1 MRIRYLLMNAFS
13 TGGTVRTTL
22 QTAAALAEHHD
33 VEVVS
38 MYKRRDDSAIPH
50 PPGLRVRVL
59 VDESPATL
67 ASRTGP
73 IGRPLEAVRERLRRR
88 PSRLIHAGEVR
99 YENFSAL
106 TDLALYR
113 YLRTVRTD
121 VLVGTRPGLNLA
133 MARHAPRSIVRVGQD
148 HLHNQLYRK
157 ELRGAMRRLYP
168 NLDLYVTLTERDA
181 EAWREMLPGG
191 PRVISVPNAVPDT
204 GDGVSP
210 LTDRVV
216 LAAGRLTKQKGFKRL
231 IPVWAQVAAAHPDWT
246 LRIFGHGYQEDKLR
260 ELVAEHGV
268 GDSVQLMGHTSRLH
282 DEMRRASVFVM
293 PSRFEGFPM
302 ILLEAMSCGL
312 PPVVYDFP
320 NGARELVT
328 DGVNGRLVPN
338 GDGDGLARAL
348 AQLMEDDELRRKLA
362 NQARAVVDD
371 YTLEHVAARWDEI
384 FTDLVA
390 RRGRSDAGS

>member
-22 QTAAALAEHHD
+22 QTAAALAERHD

-38 MYKRRDDSAIPH
+38 IYKRRDDAAIPH
-50 PPGLRVRVL
+50 DPRLRVRVL
-59 VDESPATL
+59 VDESPGVLAARSGPVGRAT
-67 ASRTGP
+67 
-73 IGRPLEAVRERLRRR
+73 EAVRERLRAR
-88 PSRLIHAGEVR
+88 PSRLVHAGDLR

-148 HLHNQLYRK
+148 HLHIGTYTK
-157 ELRGAMRRLYP
+157 ELRSAMRRLYP
-168 NLDLYVTLTERDA
+168 DLDLYVTLTERDA
-181 EAWREMLPGG
+181 EAWRTTLPARPTGDQRAERG
-191 PRVISVPNAVPDT
+191 PRHRCRPVAAHRQGRHRGRPADLAEGLRPADT
-204 GDGVSP
+204 D
-210 LTDRVV
+210 
-216 LAAGRLTKQKGFKRL
+216 LAAGRRRAPGLDAADLRRRL
-231 IPVWAQVAAAHPDWT
+231 PARTSCAS
-246 LRIFGHGYQEDKLR
+246 
-260 ELVAEHGV
+260 LVAEHRLEGT
-268 GDSVQLMGHTSRLH
+268 VQLRGHSSRLH
-282 DEMRRASVFVM
+282 DEMRRASIFVM

-328 DGVNGRLVPN
+328 DGVNGRLLPERDAE
-338 GDGDGLARAL
+338 GMAAAL
-348 AQLMEDDELRRKLA
+348 SQLMTDEELRRKLA
-362 NQARAVVDD
+362 QQAAAAVDGYRLDTIAARWEEIFAELVQARA
-371 YTLEHVAARWDEI
+371 ERP
-384 FTDLVA
+384 
-390 RRGRSDAGS
+390 R

>member
-22 QTAAALAEHHD
+22 QTAAALAERHD

-38 MYKRRDDSAIPH
+38 IYKRRDDAAIPH
-50 PPGLRVRVL
+50 DQRLRVRVL
-59 VDESPATL
+59 VDESPGVLATR
-67 ASRTGP
+67 SGP
-73 IGRPLEAVRERLRRR
+73 VGRATEAVRERLRAR
-88 PSRLIHAGEVR
+88 PSRLVHAGDLR

-133 MARHAPRSIVRVGQD
+133 MARHAPRSLVRVGQD
-148 HLHNQLYRK
+148 HLHIGTYTK
-157 ELRGAMRRLYP
+157 ELRSAMRRLYP

-181 EAWREMLPGG
+181 EAWRTTLPDG

-204 GDGVSP
+204 GAGRSP

-216 LAAGRLTKQKGFKRL
+216 IAAGRLTWQKGFGRL
-231 IPVWAQVAAAHPDWT
+231 IPIWRQVVAEHPDWT
-246 LRIFGHGYQEDKLR
+246 LRIFGDGYQRDKLR
-260 ELVAEHGV
+260 SLVAEHGLE
-268 GDSVQLMGHTSRLH
+268 GTVQLRGHSSRLH
-282 DEMRRASVFVM
+282 DEMRRASIFVM

-328 DGVNGRLVPN
+328 DGVNGRLLPERDAE
-338 GDGDGLARAL
+338 GMAAAL
-348 AQLMEDDELRRKLA
+348 SQLMTDEELRRKLA
-362 NQARAVVDD
+362 QQAAAAVDGYRLD
-371 YTLEHVAARWDEI
+371 TIAARWERI
-384 FTDLVA
+384 FAELVLA
-390 RRGRSDAGS
+390 RAERPR